1 MVTSTTPKKKSEKKS
16 MSFYQNQIVRKP
28 RLKYDEQ
35 QKVRLYFKSGDS
47 TMLLCKGLTSLAATG
62 LQIDID
68 KYVKRHNCRLE
79 GHFIQTRA

>member
-1 MVTSTTPKKKSEKKS
+1 MNRPI
-16 MSFYQNQIVRKP
+16 SFYQNQLHRKP

-47 TMLLCKGLTSLAATG
+47 TMLLCKGLTSLAAMG
-62 LQIDID
+62 LSIDIE
-68 KYVKRHNCRLE
+68 KYCKRHNCVLE

>member
-1 MVTSTTPKKKSEKKS
+1 MNRPV
-16 MSFYQNQIVRKP
+16 SFYQNQLHRKP
-28 RLKYDEQ
+28 RLKYDEK

-47 TMLLCKGLTSLAATG
+47 TMLLCKGLTSLAATS

-68 KYVKRHNCRLE
+68 RYIKRHNCKLE